1 MRIEERY
8 KLAADLAE
16 RYWAAGRRER
26 GALLDAFCLT
36 TGYSRKYAISVL
48 GGRQRKPR
56 LLRKPRRKRY
66 GRPFQTELGVIWEAA
81 GYICAERL
89 RPFLPDLL
97 QLLERHGQLSPGPET
112 RDLLLAAS
120 TSTIA
125 RNLAQLRQQQRW
137 PRVSLRP
144 PSRLQGEVPVRVRNW
159 RREGRPGYLEMD
171 LVSHSGRWAIG
182 DWIYT
187 LSATDLETGWSELV
201 PVMTKSKREVLAA
214 FARLHRQ
221 LPFTL
226 LGLHIDNGGEFL
238 NEALI
243 AYCRRHQIQ
252 LSRGRPFH
260 SNDNPHI
267 EQKNGYLVRRLLS
280 NFRLDSAEQLAW
292 LDKLYTQQLLPA
304 GHARPRPDP
313 GRGAVTAAPR
323 HPRTPLQRLLAT
335 GAADPD
341 QIAGLVKL
349 YAEVSPLTLKRTI
362 DRWWLALAD
371 PPVRFF
377 DDRTGGPGSDSFV
390 VDNAPRPRS
399 GLAFR
404 PLPWRDRDR

>member
-26 GALLDAFCLT
+26 GALLDAFCLI

-48 GGRQRKPR
+48 RGRQRKPR

-97 QLLERHGQLSPGPET
+97 QLLECHGQLSPGPET

-144 PSRLQGEVPVRVRNW
+144 PGPLQGEVPVRVRNW

-187 LSATDLETGWSELV
+187 LSATDLDTGWSELV

-292 LDKLYTQQLLPA
+292 LDKLYTELLRPYNNCFQPVM
-304 GHARPRPDP
+304 HAI
-313 GRGAVTAAPR
+313 GRIQVGERSRRLHDT
-323 HPRTPLQRLLAT
+323 PRTPLQRLLAT

-362 DRWWLALAD
+362 DRHLRSMPSD
-371 PPVRFF
+371 HYSSPPQ
-377 DDRTGGPGSDSFV
+377 
-390 VDNAPRPRS
+390 RS
-399 GLAFR
+399 MVAGVG
-404 PLPWRDRDR
+404 